1 VRDVSPDQPLDEPST
16 PSNPTPTASQS
27 TSQATDSP
35 SAETTVA
42 TPTATPTVPSVSTPA
57 STSNETAGTSTSQG
71 AQVSYQIVVTTG
83 NVRGAG
89 TDANVFVQ
97 LFGDQGE
104 TAVVTLPAVKGSFE
118 SGKTDVFTIQA
129 KNVGTVNKLRI
140 GYTM

>member
-1 VRDVSPDQPLDEPST
+1 MNSVYLSFGQMLVLTIGFFCLHS
-16 PSNPTPTASQS
+16 
-27 TSQATDSP
+27 
-35 SAETTVA
+35 ETKI
-42 TPTATPTVPSVSTPA
+42 PYKL
-57 STSNETAGTSTSQG
+57 E
-71 AQVSYQIVVTTG
+71 ITTG
-83 NVRGAG
+83 KIRGSG

-140 GYTM
+140 GYTTCSPEFCVATFNINLIIFHFVAQAR